1 MGDALGKPSNSSL
14 RHAARAAL
22 LSALDNVLSSR
33 VLRKSYCEAIGEL
46 AIIVPGEFLH

>member
-22 LSALDNVLSSR
+22 LSALDNVCSSR